1 MPTVVI
7 VGSTRGIGLGLAREF
22 LARGCQVMI
31 SGRGQAAVDEAVA
44 QLAAGGG
51 GDRVAG
57 QPCDVTRREQ
67 VQALWDAARA
77 RWGRVDIWINN
88 AGIGHDQAK
97 FWELTP
103 ERVAA
108 VVDTNILGLMV
119 GCQVAIVG
127 MLAQGGGYVYN
138 MEGFGSDGRV
148 RAGMS
153 VYGSTKSAI
162 HYLTKA
168 LVEEVKGTPVK
179 VGSLSPGM
187 VLTNLLTD
195 PFQDDPEGFERAKK
209 AYNMLADRVETV
221 TPFLV
226 EKMLANK
233 KSGARIQWLTPRK
246 LLTRV
251 ALAPFRKRNIFRP
264 DDKLG

>member
-1 MPTVVI
+1 MRTVVI

-22 LARGCQVMI
+22 LAHGCQVTV
-31 SGRGQAAVDEAVA
+31 SGRGQAAVDQAVA
-44 QLAAGGG
+44 QLAAGAA
-51 GDRVAG
+51 DRVAG

-88 AGIGHDQAK
+88 AGIGHDQARL
-97 FWELTP
+97 WELPP

-108 VVDTNILGLMV
+108 VVNTNVVGLMY
-119 GCQVAIVG
+119 GCQVAVVG
-127 MLAQGGGYVYN
+127 MLTQGGGHIYN
-138 MEGFGSDGRV
+138 MEGFGSDGRT
-148 RAGMS
+148 RPGLL
-153 VYGSTKSAI
+153 VYGSTKSAV

-195 PFQDDPEGFERAKK
+195 PFKDDPKGFERAKK

-226 EKMLANK
+226 EKMLAND
-233 KSGARIQWLTPRK
+233 KSGAAIRWLTPTK

-251 ALAPFRKRNIFRP
+251 ALAPFRKRDIFRV
-264 DDKLG
+264 DDV